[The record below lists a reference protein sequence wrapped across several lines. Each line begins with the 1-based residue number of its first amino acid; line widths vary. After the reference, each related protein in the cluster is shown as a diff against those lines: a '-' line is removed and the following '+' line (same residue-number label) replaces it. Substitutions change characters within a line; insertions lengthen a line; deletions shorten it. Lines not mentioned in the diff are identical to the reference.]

1 MEKESSDFSLKIK
14 NKLPREKTF
23 AESLLYDGDAY
34 GNDESNFEEVDVHIQ
49 ENLEDDFIKEAL
61 KSGMDLRQYSRQI
74 EKELKEVENA
84 SIQDYIQESQNIAS
98 LHNQITACDEIL
110 ERMEQ
115 MLKLFQSDL
124 GSISNEILTLQQQSV
139 SMNIRLKNRQAIR
152 GELSQF
158 VDDMIV
164 QESLIQH
171 ILESSVTDKE
181 FLEDLQ
187 ILDHKIAFVKEQS
200 FKDAKC
206 CQDVKD
212 VLEKLKIK
220 AISKIREYL
229 FQKIYTFRKPM
240 TNYQV
245 PQNALLKFKFFYQ
258 FLMTHERDIAREVR
272 EEYLDTMSKILFSY
286 FKMYTSRLMKLQFE
300 EVADRDDLMGVEDT
314 AKRNILK
321 IKFLKNSISNLNR
334 STVFT
339 VGNRGNVLT
348 TELESQIIVPHSAQ
362 KNETKY
368 TFESL
373 FRSQQYALV
382 DNACREY
389 LFITEFFMVSGR
401 SALELFS
408 SVMGKTLA
416 MFLKN
421 TDQYVQDCYDSIALF
436 LSIHIIHRYQV
447 LMHKRDVPALDKY
460 WENLLQTFWPRFEY
474 ILQLN
479 IESIRDC
486 DPQKFTN
493 IDKRPHYITRR
504 YAEFSAAIVGI
515 NENFPSE
522 RVARL
527 LAALQVEVENFIL
540 RMAAEFPDHK
550 DQLIFQIN
558 NYDMMLNVLLERTK
572 EDSRESESFKDL
584 LNARIL
590 EYVEEILSPYFGGM
604 MTFVKDCEKYLERGQ
619 MDNLKLES
627 AKVQIL
633 VKSFNSGW
641 KKAMDEINADIMTT
655 FTNFKNGTNILQTAL
670 TQLIQYYHRF
680 QKVLS
685 QHPFKN
691 LPVRSELLNIHHL
704 MVEAKKFKTNF

>member
-1 MEKESSDFSLKIK
+1 MDKDPSSFSLKSTDK
-14 NKLPREKTF
+14 PENEKTF
-23 AESLLYDGDAY
+23 AESLLSDVDTY
-34 GNDESNFEEVDVHIQ
+34 GNEESNFEDVDIHIQ

-84 SIQDYIQESQNIAS
+84 SIQDSS
-98 LHNQITACDEIL
+98 LHNQITACDVIL

-171 ILESSVTDKE
+171 ILESPVTDKE

-206 CQDVKD
+206 SQDVKD

-220 AISKIREYL
+220 AISKIREHL
-229 FQKIYTFRKPM
+229 LQKIYSFRKPM

-245 PQNALLKFKFFYQ
+245 PQNALLKFKFYYQ

-272 EEYLDTMSKILFSY
+272 EEYLDTISKILFSY

-300 EVADRDDLMGVEDT
+300 EVADRDDLMGVIVTDAQNTEKVGSYD
-314 AKRNILK
+314 RGGLNYLSLK
-321 IKFLKNSISNLNR
+321 
-334 STVFT
+334 

-401 SALELFS
+401 SALELFN
-408 SVMGKTLA
+408 SVMGKTLT

-460 WENLLQTFWPRFEY
+460 WETLLQIFWPRFEY

-558 NYDMMLNVLLERTK
+558 NYDMMLGVLLERTK

-590 EYVEEILSPYFGGM
+590 EYVEEVLSPYFGGM

-619 MDNLKLES
+619 TENLKTES
-627 AKVQIL
+627 AKVPAL

-641 KKAMDEINADIMTT
+641 KKAMDEINGDIMTT

-691 LPVRSELLNIHHL
+691 LPVRSELLNIHHI

>member
-1 MEKESSDFSLKIK
+1 MEKESSGFSLSE
-14 NKLPREKTF
+14 NNQVTEEKTF
-23 AESLLYDGDAY
+23 AESLLYGTDSY
-34 GNDESNFEEVDVHIQ
+34 ENDETSFEEVDVHIQ

-115 MLKLFQSDL
+115 MLRLFQSDL
-124 GSISNEILTLQQQSV
+124 GSISKEILTLQQQSV
-139 SMNIRLKNRQAIR
+139 SMNVRLKNRQAIR

-171 ILESSVTDKE
+171 ILETPVTEKE

-200 FKDAKC
+200 FKDARC

-229 FQKIYTFRKPM
+229 LQKIYSFRKPM

-245 PQNALLKFKFFYQ
+245 PQNALLKYKFYYQ

-314 AKRNILK
+314 AKRSIFSGKPSLK
-321 IKFLKNSISNLNR
+321 NR

-339 VGNRGNVLT
+339 LGNRGNILT

-362 KNETKY
+362 KNEIK
-368 TFESL
+368 
-373 FRSQQYALV
+373 
-382 DNACREY
+382 
-389 LFITEFFMVSGR
+389 
-401 SALELFS
+401 
-408 SVMGKTLA
+408 
-416 MFLKN
+416 KN
-421 TDQYVQDCYDSIALF
+421 MEQYVQDCYDSIALF

-460 WENLLQTFWPRFEY
+460 WESLLHIFWPRFEY
-474 ILQLN
+474 ILRLN

-558 NYDMMLNVLLERTK
+558 NYDMMLNVMLERTK

-590 EYVEEILSPYFGGM
+590 EYVEEVLSPYFGGM

-619 MDNLKLES
+619 IDNLKNEA
-627 AKVQIL
+627 AKVTPL

-655 FTNFKNGTNILQTAL
+655 FTNFRNGTNILQAAL

-680 QKVLS
+680 HKILS

>member
-1 MEKESSDFSLKIK
+1 MAQNQMEIPSNEDKKEINQKHFADSILFEDSSYV
-14 NKLPREKTF
+14 NEET
-23 AESLLYDGDAY
+23 
-34 GNDESNFEEVDVHIQ
+34 NFEEVDVHIQ

-110 ERMEQ
+110 ERMED
-115 MLKLFQSDL
+115 MLRLFQSDL
-124 GSISNEILTLQQQSV
+124 GSISKEILTLQQQSV

-171 ILESSVTDKE
+171 ILETAVTEKE

-200 FKDAKC
+200 FKDARC

-220 AISKIREYL
+220 AIAKIREYL
-229 FQKIYTFRKPM
+229 LHKIYSFRKPM

-272 EEYLDTMSKILFSY
+272 EEYLDTMSKILYSY

-300 EVADRDDLMGVEDT
+300 EVADRDDLMGAEDT
-314 AKRNILK
+314 AKRGIFSSKPSLK
-321 IKFLKNSISNLNR
+321 NR

-339 VGNRGNVLT
+339 LGNRGTVLT
-348 TELESQIIVPHSAQ
+348 TDLESQIIVPHSAQ
-362 KNETKY
+362 KNETKF

-389 LFITEFFMVSGR
+389 LFITEFFMVSGT
-401 SALELFS
+401 SAFDLFNA
-408 SVMGKTLA
+408 VMGKTLA

-421 TDQYVQDCYDSIALF
+421 METYVQDCYDSIALF

-447 LMHKRDVPALDKY
+447 LMHKRNVPSLDKY
-460 WENLLQTFWPRFEY
+460 WETLLQIFWPRFEY
-474 ILQLN
+474 ILRLN
-479 IESIRDC
+479 IESVRDC

-504 YAEFSAAIVGI
+504 YAEFSAALVGI

-527 LAALQVEVENFIL
+527 LAALQAEVESFIL

-584 LNARIL
+584 LNARIM

-619 MDNLKLES
+619 MDCLKSEA
-627 AKVQIL
+627 AKVNSI

-685 QHPFKN
+685 QQPFKS
-691 LPVRSELLNIHHL
+691 LPVRSDLLNIHHI

>member
-1 MEKESSDFSLKIK
+1 MEKTKSEFPLDL
-14 NKLPREKTF
+14 EKTSEEVSF
-23 AESLLYDGDAY
+23 ADSLLFGDDSY
-34 GNDESNFEEVDVHIQ
+34 VNDESNFEEVDVHIQ

-61 KSGMDLRQYSRQI
+61 KSGMDLRQYSKQI
-74 EKELKEVENA
+74 EKELKDVENA

-115 MLKLFQSDL
+115 MLRLFQTDL
-124 GSISNEILTLQQQSV
+124 GSISKEILTLQQQSV

-164 QESLIQH
+164 QDNLIQH
-171 ILESSVTDKE
+171 IIESPVTDKE

-220 AISKIREYL
+220 AITKIREFL
-229 FQKIYTFRKPM
+229 LQKIYSFRKPM
-240 TNYQV
+240 TNYQI
-245 PQNALLKFKFFYQ
+245 PQNALLKYKFFYQ

-300 EVADRDDLMGVEDT
+300 ELADRDDLMGVEDT
-314 AKRNILK
+314 AKRGIFSSKPSLK
-321 IKFLKNSISNLNR
+321 NR

-339 VGNRGNVLT
+339 LGNRGNILT

-373 FRSQQYALV
+373 FRSQQFALV

-389 LFITEFFMVSGR
+389 LFISEFFMVSSK
-401 SALELFS
+401 SAGELFN
-408 SVMGKTLA
+408 SVMLKTLS

-421 TDQYVQDCYDSIALF
+421 TQQYVQDCYDSIALF
-436 LSIHIIHRYQV
+436 LCIHVIHRYQV
-447 LMHKRDVPALDKY
+447 LMHKRSVPALDKY
-460 WENLLQTFWPRFEY
+460 WENLLQMFWPRFEH

-486 DPQKFTN
+486 DPQKFSN

-558 NYDMMLNVLLERTK
+558 NYDMMLGVLLERTK

-590 EYVEEILSPYFGGM
+590 EYVEEVLSPHFGGM
-604 MTFVKDCEKYLERGQ
+604 IVFVKDCEKYLERGQ
-619 MDNLKLES
+619 LENLKVE
-627 AKVQIL
+627 AGKVPSL
-633 VKSFNSGW
+633 VKSFNNGW
-641 KKAMDEINADIMTT
+641 KKAMEEINADIMTT
-655 FTNFKNGTNILQTAL
+655 FTNFKNGTNILQAAL

-680 QKVLS
+680 QKIVN
-685 QHPFKN
+685 QHPFKS
-691 LPVRSELLNIHHL
+691 LPIRSELLNIHNI

>member
-1 MEKESSDFSLKIK
+1 MEKETADFSLDVK
-14 NKLPREKTF
+14 NKLPQAKTF
-23 AESLLYDGDAY
+23 AESLLYDGDSY

-171 ILESSVTDKE
+171 ILECAVTDKE

-212 VLEKLKIK
+212 VLEKLKTK

-229 FQKIYTFRKPM
+229 LQKIYTFRKPM

-245 PQNALLKFKFFYQ
+245 PQNALLKYKFFYQ

-314 AKRNILK
+314 AKRNILSRK
-321 IKFLKNSISNLNR
+321 
-334 STVFT
+334 
-339 VGNRGNVLT
+339 VL
-348 TELESQIIVPHSAQ
+348 V
-362 KNETKY
+362 
-368 TFESL
+368 
-373 FRSQQYALV
+373 
-382 DNACREY
+382 
-389 LFITEFFMVSGR
+389 
-401 SALELFS
+401 
-408 SVMGKTLA
+408 
-416 MFLKN
+416 
-421 TDQYVQDCYDSIALF
+421 
-436 LSIHIIHRYQV
+436 
-447 LMHKRDVPALDKY
+447 Y
-460 WENLLQTFWPRFEY
+460 WETLLQIFWPRFEY

-619 MDNLKLES
+619 MDNLKNE
-627 AKVQIL
+627 AVKVPTL

-685 QHPFKN
+685 QYPFKS

>member
-1 MEKESSDFSLKIK
+1 MEKESSDFSLSIK
-14 NKLPREKTF
+14 NKLPQEKTF

-34 GNDESNFEEVDVHIQ
+34 VNDESNFEEVDVHIQ

-229 FQKIYTFRKPM
+229 LQKIYSFRKPM
-240 TNYQV
+240 TNYQI
-245 PQNALLKFKFFYQ
+245 PQNALLKNKFFYQ

-314 AKRNILK
+314 AKRSIFSSKPSLK
-321 IKFLKNSISNLNR
+321 NR

-401 SALELFS
+401 SALELFT
-408 SVMGKTLA
+408 SVMGKTLT

-460 WENLLQTFWPRFEY
+460 WETLLQIFWPRFEY

-619 MDNLKLES
+619 MDNLKIE
-627 AKVQIL
+627 AGKVPIL

-641 KKAMDEINADIMTT
+641 KKAMDEINGDIMTT

>member
-1 MEKESSDFSLKIK
+1 MEKDGDFSV
-14 NKLPREKTF
+14 NPERERTEPKSF
-23 AESLLYDGDAY
+23 ADSLLYG
-34 GNDESNFEEVDVHIQ
+34 GESFVNNETNFDEFDDYIQ
-49 ENLEDDFIKEAL
+49 ENLEDDIIKEAF
-61 KSGMDLRQYSRQI
+61 KSGMDLRQYSRQV

-98 LHNQITACDEIL
+98 LHNQITECDGIL

-115 MLKLFQSDL
+115 MLKLFQSHL

-212 VLEKLKIK
+212 VLENLKFK
-220 AISKIREYL
+220 AITKIREYL
-229 FQKIYTFRKPM
+229 LQKIYSFRKPM

-245 PQNALLKFKFFYQ
+245 PQNALLKYKFFYQ

-272 EEYLDTMSKILFSY
+272 EEYLDNMSKILHSY
-286 FKMYTSRLMKLQFE
+286 FKLYSSRLMKLQFE
-300 EVADRDDLMGVEDT
+300 EVADRDDMMGVEDT
-314 AKRNILK
+314 AKRSIFSTKPSLK
-321 IKFLKNSISNLNR
+321 NR

-339 VGNRGNVLT
+339 LGNRGNILT

-362 KNETKY
+362 KNETKH

-389 LFITEFFMVSGR
+389 LFISEFFMVSGS
-401 SALELFS
+401 SAFDLFNA
-408 SVMGKTLA
+408 VMGKTLT

-421 TDQYVQDCYDSIALF
+421 MDQYVQDCYDSIALF
-436 LSIHIIHRYQV
+436 LCIHIIHRYQL
-447 LMHKRDVPALDKY
+447 LMHKREVPALDKY
-460 WENLLQTFWPRFEY
+460 WEALLHILWPRFEY

-479 IESIRDC
+479 IQSIRDC

-527 LAALQVEVENFIL
+527 LATLQVEVENFIL

-572 EDSRESESFKDL
+572 EDSRESESFKDH
-584 LNARIL
+584 LNGRIL
-590 EYVEEILSPYFGGM
+590 EYVEEVLSPYFGGM
-604 MTFVKDCEKYLERGQ
+604 IAFVKDCEKYLERGE
-619 MDNLKLES
+619 MEHLKNQTV
-627 AKVQIL
+627 KVDAL
-633 VKSFNSGW
+633 VKSFNVGW

-655 FTNFKNGTNILQTAL
+655 FTNFKNGTNILQAAL

-680 QKVLS
+680 HKVLS
-685 QHPFKN
+685 QQPFKN
-691 LPVRSELLNIHHL
+691 MSVHSELLNIHHL
-704 MVEAKKFKTNF
+704 MVEVKKFKTNF

>member
-1 MEKESSDFSLKIK
+1 
-14 NKLPREKTF
+14 
-23 AESLLYDGDAY
+23 
-34 GNDESNFEEVDVHIQ
+34 
-49 ENLEDDFIKEAL
+49 
-61 KSGMDLRQYSRQI
+61 MDLRQYSRQI

-115 MLKLFQSDL
+115 MLRLFQSDL
-124 GSISNEILTLQQQSV
+124 GSISKEILTLQQQSV
-139 SMNIRLKNRQAIR
+139 SMNVRLKNRQAIR

-171 ILESSVTDKE
+171 ILETPVTEKE

-200 FKDAKC
+200 FKDARC

-229 FQKIYTFRKPM
+229 LQKIYSFRKPM

-245 PQNALLKFKFFYQ
+245 PQNALLKYKFYYQ

-314 AKRNILK
+314 AKRSIFSGKPSLK
-321 IKFLKNSISNLNR
+321 NR

-339 VGNRGNVLT
+339 LGNRGNILT

-362 KNETKY
+362 KNEIKY

-389 LFITEFFMVSGR
+389 LFIVEFFMVSGS
-401 SALELFS
+401 SALDLFNA
-408 SVMGKTLA
+408 VLGKTLS

-421 TDQYVQDCYDSIALF
+421 MEQYVQDCYDSIALF

-460 WENLLQTFWPRFEY
+460 WESLLHIFWPRFEY
-474 ILQLN
+474 ILRLN

-558 NYDMMLNVLLERTK
+558 NYDMMLNVMLERTK

-590 EYVEEILSPYFGGM
+590 EYVEEVLSPYFGGM

-619 MDNLKLES
+619 IDNLKNEA
-627 AKVQIL
+627 AKVTPL

-655 FTNFKNGTNILQTAL
+655 FTNFRNGTNILQAAL

-680 QKVLS
+680 HKILS

>member
-1 MEKESSDFSLKIK
+1 MEKDPSEFSLSIK
-14 NKLPREKTF
+14 NKLPQEKTF

-34 GNDESNFEEVDVHIQ
+34 GNEESNFEEVDVHIQ

-229 FQKIYTFRKPM
+229 LQKIYTFRKPM

-245 PQNALLKFKFFYQ
+245 PQNALLKNKFFYQ

-314 AKRNILK
+314 AKRSIFSSKPSLK
-321 IKFLKNSISNLNR
+321 NR

-389 LFITEFFMVSGR
+389 LFITEFFIVSGR
-401 SALELFS
+401 SALELFT
-408 SVMGKTLA
+408 SVMGKTLT

-460 WENLLQTFWPRFEY
+460 WETLLQIFWPRFEY

-619 MDNLKLES
+619 MDNLKNETG
-627 AKVQIL
+627 KVSIL

>member
-1 MEKESSDFSLKIK
+1 MEKESSEFSLGIK
-14 NKLPREKTF
+14 NKLPQEKTF
-23 AESLLYDGDAY
+23 AESLLYDVDAY

-212 VLEKLKIK
+212 VLEKLKSK

-229 FQKIYTFRKPM
+229 LQKIYSFRKPM
-240 TNYQV
+240 TNYQI
-245 PQNALLKFKFFYQ
+245 PQNALLKNKFFYQ
-258 FLMTHERDIAREVR
+258 FLMTHERETAREVR

-314 AKRNILK
+314 AKRSIFSSKPSLK
-321 IKFLKNSISNLNR
+321 NR

-362 KNETKY
+362 KNETKF

-401 SALELFS
+401 SALELFT
-408 SVMGKTLA
+408 SVMGKTLT

-460 WENLLQTFWPRFEY
+460 WETLLQIFWPRFEH

-619 MDNLKLES
+619 MDNLKTE
-627 AKVQIL
+627 AGKVPVL

-641 KKAMDEINADIMTT
+641 KKAMDEINGDIMTT